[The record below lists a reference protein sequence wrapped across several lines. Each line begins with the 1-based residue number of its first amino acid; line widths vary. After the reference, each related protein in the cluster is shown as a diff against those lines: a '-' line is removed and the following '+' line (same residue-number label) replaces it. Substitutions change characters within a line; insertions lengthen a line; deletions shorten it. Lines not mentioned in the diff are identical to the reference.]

1 MGTATLPLAL
11 KHMDTKYFLFTV
23 ITAFIMNLCTEANAE
38 VAHYAFD
45 LDRVA
50 KKVSTEI
57 AYNDT
62 PDSEED
68 TREIK
73 VVFRDAIKTRWHSK
87 VKSGLTMDHLGGIS
101 TNGGIEF
108 AF

>member
-1 MGTATLPLAL
+1 MGIATLPLAL
-11 KHMDTKYFLFTV
+11 KHMETKYFLFTV

-45 LDRVA
+45 LDRVV
-50 KKVSTEI
+50 KKVSTEV
-57 AYNDT
+57 AYNDI

-68 TREIK
+68 TREVK
-73 VVFRDAIKTRWHSK
+73 VVFRDAIKSRWPSK
-87 VKSGLTMDHLGGIS
+87 LRSGLTMDHLGGMS
-101 TNGGIEF
+101 TNGSIEF